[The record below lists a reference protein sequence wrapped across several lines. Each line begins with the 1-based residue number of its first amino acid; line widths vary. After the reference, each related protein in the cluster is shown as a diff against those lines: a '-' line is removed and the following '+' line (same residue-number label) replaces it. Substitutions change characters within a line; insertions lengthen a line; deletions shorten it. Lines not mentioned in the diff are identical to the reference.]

1 MERLTLSRT
10 SGDGEISLVSTR
22 RNARRPE
29 SGSDLNI
36 DTTRLGDGYDEAGNL
51 SNRVQNAQTNVFRVN
66 NLNQL
71 TSTVRTNPS
80 ATVAGFTTLDATS
93 VTVAANGG
101 AATPAIRYADRT
113 YARTNVTL
121 LNGNNTFTAVATS
134 GTRGDTNTTT
144 VNLPVAVTFLH
155 DLNGNLRTNGTR
167 LLEYDDENQLT
178 RVTEPGA
185 WKAEFV
191 YDGKLRMR
199 VSRDYEWRNGAWTL
213 TNEVRRVYDGM
224 LVLQERDQF
233 NVPRIT
239 YTRGGVNHSVRHSS
253 WRRTIRLPHPQWNA
267 VRRKPRGAECKN
279 RPPVITAQ
287 SLAPSWQRQ
296 TRPQRLPT

>member
-1 MERLTLSRT
+1 M
-10 SGDGEISLVSTR
+10 
-22 RNARRPE
+22 
-29 SGSDLNI
+29 
-36 DTTRLGDGYDEAGNL
+36 
-51 SNRVQNAQTNVFRVN
+51 QNAQTNVFRVN

-101 AATPAIRYADRT
+101 AATAAIRYADRT

-121 LNGNNTFTAVATS
+121 LNGNNTFTAVASS

-199 VSRDYEWRNGAWTL
+199 VSRDYEWRNGAWVL

-233 NVPRIT
+233 NLPRIT
-239 YTRGGVNHSVRHSS
+239 YTRGKDLSGSLEGAGGIGGLLALSDHQSQIVDHSYYCLLALIRDILYSAADGTECAHNYLWFGRSAGAGAVGRQSD
-253 WRRTIRLPHPQWNA
+253 RT
-267 VRRKPRGAECKN
+267 
-279 RPPVITAQ
+279 
-287 SLAPSWQRQ
+287 
-296 TRPQRLPT
+296 